1 MLRIKKLER
10 ELATSNM
17 LLGQATEDI
26 DTLEAEKQAIKNDT
40 LRMFHLKDRIIKELE
55 ARQRGTSIPKG
66 QGSGNESGG
75 EGNQQLRAKMAEL
88 QERSLMLEQE
98 ILSLKRK
105 FAHNQS
111 LVDSRMAA
119 VYSDL
124 VAFNRTINNEMKTF
138 SDLIKDEMKALSGMF
153 SGVDDKLSVFS
164 STAEEELKAF
174 CREAAAKLK
183 SVGAKTRPGKD
194 EKVFSEKL
202 GAGQVTTT
210 SSGADHEL
218 RTLVRE
224 EQGSGSAKS
233 LTATCPTLNAKV
245 NEVGLSKNSPTIMP
259 KVKAD
264 GKDMVRPG
272 KVLPE
277 KVPRSSAETELLRL
291 KDRRTLHR
299 LASM

>member
-10 ELATSNM
+10 ELATSNTQLATSNM

-26 DTLEAEKQAIKNDT
+26 DTLEAEKQAIKDDT
-40 LRMFHLKDRIIKELE
+40 LRMLDLKDRIIKELE
-55 ARQRGTSIPKG
+55 ADQRGTSIPNH

-75 EGNQQLRAKMAEL
+75 EGNQQLRAKNSEL
-88 QERSLMLEQE
+88 QERFVMLEEE
-98 ILSLKRK
+98 ILSLKRA
-105 FAHNQS
+105 FAHNQN
-111 LVDSRMAA
+111 LVESRTAG

-124 VAFNRTINNEMKTF
+124 VAFNGTINKGMKTF

-174 CREAAAKLK
+174 CREAAEKLK

-194 EKVFSEKL
+194 EK
-202 GAGQVTTT
+202 
-210 SSGADHEL
+210 
-218 RTLVRE
+218 
-224 EQGSGSAKS
+224 
-233 LTATCPTLNAKV
+233 
-245 NEVGLSKNSPTIMP
+245 
-259 KVKAD
+259 AD

-272 KVLPE
+272 EVLLE